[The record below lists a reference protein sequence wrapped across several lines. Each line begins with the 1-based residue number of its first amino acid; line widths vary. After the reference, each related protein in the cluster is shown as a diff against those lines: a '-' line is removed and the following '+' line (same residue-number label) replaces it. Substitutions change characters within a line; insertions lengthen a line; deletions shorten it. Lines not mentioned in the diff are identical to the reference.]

1 MEKINNLQE
10 ATNYVYNKLKEVNP
24 DVDRNDVFDTILD
37 EMMESSEY
45 IMLDEDIRFLEDN
58 ADDQTAIDD
67 YLQAKIPDYHELLTD
82 IVNDMI
88 NDEDIL
94 EEE

>member
-45 IMLDEDIRFLEDN
+45 IMLDEDTRFLEDN